1 MQYDFWKEVKKNIK
15 VYQNLI
21 ALFFKVEPAIQPQSV
36 LPLEAPVLEPVLQGL
51 GSAAD
56 VRLRFHSSLNIFQNK
71 NVI

>member
-1 MQYDFWKEVKKNIK
+1 
-15 VYQNLI
+15 
-21 ALFFKVEPAIQPQSV
+21 VEPAIQPQSV